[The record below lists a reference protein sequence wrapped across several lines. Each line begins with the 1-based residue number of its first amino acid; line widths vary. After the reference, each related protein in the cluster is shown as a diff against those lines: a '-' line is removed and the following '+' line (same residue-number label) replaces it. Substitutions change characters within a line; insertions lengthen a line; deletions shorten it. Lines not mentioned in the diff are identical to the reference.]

1 MPALF
6 VAKGEEDDLGF
17 FGGQGQEPS
26 VGQFGRSKEVGRL
39 RELFVGK
46 LQHLPVSEAKR
57 GTAMTKAD
65 LVEQVAGVTGL
76 TKRDVGVVVDLLLET
91 ISKALCEKE
100 HIEIR
105 GFGSFKVKTKKARI
119 ARNPRTGAQVEVPQ
133 KTVPYFKASRE
144 LVKLID
150 SA

>member
-1 MPALF
+1 VPSLLVVPGQEAL
-6 VAKGEEDDLGF
+6 LGVR
-17 FGGQGQEPS
+17 GNVGQGQDR
-26 VGQFGRSKEVGRL
+26 VAVKVIQFL
-39 RELFVGK
+39 RELRFQE
-46 LQHLPVSEAKR
+46 LQFLQVATALRAEK
-57 GTAMTKAD
+57 GDAMTKAD

-105 GFGSFKVKTKKARI
+105 GFGSFKVKTKKART
-119 ARNPRTGAQVEVPQ
+119 ARNPRTGAQVQVPE

-150 SA
+150 SM

>member
-1 MPALF
+1 VLAGAVLQVIAAPAGEL
-6 VAKGEEDDLGF
+6 AK
-17 FGGQGQEPS
+17 
-26 VGQFGRSKEVGRL
+26 
-39 RELFVGK
+39 
-46 LQHLPVSEAKR
+46 KR
-57 GTAMTKAD
+57 GTPMTKAD

-119 ARNPRTGAQVEVPQ
+119 ARNPRTGAQVQVPA

-144 LVKLID
+144 LVKLIG
-150 SA
+150 SV

>member
-1 MPALF
+1 
-6 VAKGEEDDLGF
+6 
-17 FGGQGQEPS
+17 
-26 VGQFGRSKEVGRL
+26 
-39 RELFVGK
+39 
-46 LQHLPVSEAKR
+46 
-57 GTAMTKAD
+57 MTKAD

-91 ISKALCEKE
+91 ISKALCGKE

-119 ARNPRTGAQVEVPQ
+119 ARNPRTGAQVEVPE
-133 KTVPYFKASRE
+133 KTVPFFKASRE